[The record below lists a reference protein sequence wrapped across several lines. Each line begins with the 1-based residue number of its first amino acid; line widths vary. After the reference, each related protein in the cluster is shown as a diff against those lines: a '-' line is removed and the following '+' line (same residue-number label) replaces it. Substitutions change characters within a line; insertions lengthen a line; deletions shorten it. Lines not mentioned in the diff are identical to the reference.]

1 MKIVF
6 IFFLMMK
13 MDTLKKTIE
22 LNIYLVFA
30 SKEKKKEALKNYTK
44 LWEETK
50 QQIEL
55 INDDEPIEY
64 KEDFIKIRI
73 ESDDDS

>member
-64 KEDFIKIRI
+64 IEDFIKIRI

>member
-1 MKIVF
+1 
-6 IFFLMMK
+6 

-64 KEDFIKIRI
+64 REDFIKIRI

>member
-1 MKIVF
+1 
-6 IFFLMMK
+6 MMK

-22 LNIYLVFA
+22 LNIYLIFA

-44 LWEETK
+44 HWEETK

-64 KEDFIKIRI
+64 REDFIKIRI

>member
-22 LNIYLVFA
+22 LKIYLVFA

-64 KEDFIKIRI
+64 REDFIKIRI

>member
-13 MDTLKKTIE
+13 IDTLKKTIE
-22 LNIYLVFA
+22 LNIYLVLA
-30 SKEKKKEALKNYTK
+30 SKQKNKEALKNYTK

-64 KEDFIKIRI
+64 REDFIKIRI

>member
-13 MDTLKKTIE
+13 IDTLKKTIE

-64 KEDFIKIRI
+64 REDFIKIRI

>member
-1 MKIVF
+1 MMKI
-6 IFFLMMK
+6 
-13 MDTLKKTIE
+13 DTLKKMIE

-64 KEDFIKIRI
+64 REDFIKIRI

>member
-1 MKIVF
+1 
-6 IFFLMMK
+6 MMK

-64 KEDFIKIRI
+64 REDFIKIRI

>member
-1 MKIVF
+1 
-6 IFFLMMK
+6 MK

-30 SKEKKKEALKNYTK
+30 SKEKNKEALKNYAK

-55 INDDEPIEY
+55 INNDEPIEY
-64 KEDFIKIRI
+64 REDFIKIRI

>member
-1 MKIVF
+1 
-6 IFFLMMK
+6 MK

-64 KEDFIKIRI
+64 REDFIKIRI

>member
-44 LWEETK
+44 LSEETK

-64 KEDFIKIRI
+64 REDFIKIRI

>member
-6 IFFLMMK
+6 IFFLTMK

-64 KEDFIKIRI
+64 REDFIKIRI

>member
-64 KEDFIKIRI
+64 REDFIKIRI

>member
-1 MKIVF
+1 MT
-6 IFFLMMK
+6 K

-44 LWEETK
+44 LSEETK

-64 KEDFIKIRI
+64 REDFIKIRI

>member
-1 MKIVF
+1 
-6 IFFLMMK
+6 MMK
-13 MDTLKKTIE
+13 LDTLKKTIE

-64 KEDFIKIRI
+64 REDFIKIRI